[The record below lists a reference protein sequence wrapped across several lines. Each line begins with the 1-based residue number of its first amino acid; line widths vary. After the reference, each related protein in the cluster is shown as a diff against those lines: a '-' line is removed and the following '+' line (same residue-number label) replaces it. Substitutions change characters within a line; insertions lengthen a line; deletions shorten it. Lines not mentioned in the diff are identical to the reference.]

1 VALERAC
8 GFKSRLPHQ
17 KAQRFLADHNLHCS
31 TDTTGARRTMMFK
44 NFSLLLLF
52 AFVLAAA
59 PLAAQSNNE
68 AKKLYNEGNALLK
81 SGDYDGAIGKYNA
94 ALKLEKH
101 EFYFY
106 QRGLAERRARKV
118 DESIASFD
126 EALKL
131 NAKFAAGY
139 VALAGSWFSKSDY
152 QKAIDNYEKAIK
164 ETPTLGPAKKGL
176 AAALVAR
183 AAELVNGGDTEGAL
197 AMTKRALENDPNFD
211 KAHIIMA
218 QAYNKDGKYNEAI
231 SASTEALKHIKG
243 PKGAAYFEMGL
254 AYRNLGNTAKAKDAF
269 TNAKKDPTYARNA
282 DYELKMLK

>member
-1 VALERAC
+1 
-8 GFKSRLPHQ
+8 
-17 KAQRFLADHNLHCS
+17 
-31 TDTTGARRTMMFK
+31 MFK
-44 NFSLLLLF
+44 NLYLILSLFLF
-52 AFVLAAA
+52 VSTSVLM
-59 PLAAQSNNE
+59 AQSNNE

-126 EALKL
+126 EALKI
-131 NAKFAAGY
+131 NPKFAAGY
-139 VALAGSWFSKSDY
+139 VALAGSWFSKNDY

-183 AAELVNGGDTEGAL
+183 AAELVNNGETEGAL
-197 AMTKRALENDPNFD
+197 GLTKRALENDPNFD

-231 SASTEALKHIKG
+231 SAATEALKHIKG